1 MVLDCLKPL
10 TRGRSAS
17 ARDSISTCPA
27 AAMRQEERRR
37 TRRVTLFLTLCS
49 VCMLLNFLCR
59 QCLASVMVPMAR
71 EFSWDK
77 STQGFVL
84 QAFYWGYAPAQLLG
98 GWLADAMGGQMVL
111 LAGIIVWSAATAL
124 TPLSVKIGGLPL
136 IFLVRLVVG
145 ASQGVAFPAIN
156 AMIGK
161 YVPSNLHSIAAA
173 STTAAAY
180 PGVVLAFFI
189 TPLLVES
196 QLLGGWPL
204 VFYVYAVMAVPW
216 IPLWLATSPRRR
228 LPHNTTKNHHR
239 QDDSSPSSSPLLSH
253 QDHHQDH
260 TNGTKAA
267 AAHPPLGGSLY
278 DEEATTPWRDEEQG
292 ISASAAAAGDISPT
306 MPCLARRTSKPED
319 GRRRRGG
326 ALHGEMGVLVDFLQH
341 RSVWALLIAQY
352 CHCWPLIGLLNWLPV
367 FVSDRYHVAMS
378 GLGYYTCVPY
388 IVQSCT
394 GFAAGTLADHL
405 INVARWRVRTVR
417 RVLQVFA
424 MVGAATGLLGVGFV
438 ASTPLEAT
446 LFLSLA
452 AGCHAFAY
460 GAMCANHL
468 DLAPSKAGLL
478 FSAGNTCGMVGGL
491 VAVPAVGFVLEKAH
505 EYGLSDAHRWG
516 AVFALFA
523 AHYLVG
529 ASVWMSWCSDKRI
542 DSEHRCRQEQPP
554 SPAAAA
560 AALAGGARGRRVG
573 A

>member
-1 MVLDCLKPL
+1 MGTASQVCLASESL
-10 TRGRSAS
+10 TV
-17 ARDSISTCPA
+17 C
-27 AAMRQEERRR
+27 
-37 TRRVTLFLTLCS
+37 LS
-49 VCMLLNFLCR
+49 VCGCIACLCR

-124 TPLSVKIGGLPL
+124 TPSSVGGTQTEREWPPLQFTLSRHGQVYMGGLPL

-216 IPLWLATSPRRR
+216 IPLWCGMGAELGVDEKRGQGDADGRELAPVKQPDKTMSGDEGISGDGHVASSPPSSSPSVADGGRLATSPRRR

-239 QDDSSPSSSPLLSH
+239 QDDLSPSSSPLLSH
-253 QDHHQDH
+253 HHNHHHQDH

-267 AAHPPLGGSLY
+267 GALY
-278 DEEATTPWRDEEQG
+278 DEEGTTPWRDEEQG
-292 ISASAAAAGDISPT
+292 ISATASAAAAAAGDISPT

-319 GRRRRGG
+319 GRRRGG

-367 FVSDRYHVAMS
+367 FVSDR
-378 GLGYYTCVPY
+378 
-388 IVQSCT
+388 
-394 GFAAGTLADHL
+394 
-405 INVARWRVRTVR
+405 
-417 RVLQVFA
+417 
-424 MVGAATGLLGVGFV
+424 
-438 ASTPLEAT
+438 
-446 LFLSLA
+446 
-452 AGCHAFAY
+452 
-460 GAMCANHL
+460 
-468 DLAPSKAGLL
+468 
-478 FSAGNTCGMVGGL
+478 
-491 VAVPAVGFVLEKAH
+491 
-505 EYGLSDAHRWG
+505 
-516 AVFALFA
+516 
-523 AHYLVG
+523 
-529 ASVWMSWCSDKRI
+529 
-542 DSEHRCRQEQPP
+542 
-554 SPAAAA
+554 
-560 AALAGGARGRRVG
+560 
-573 A
+573 